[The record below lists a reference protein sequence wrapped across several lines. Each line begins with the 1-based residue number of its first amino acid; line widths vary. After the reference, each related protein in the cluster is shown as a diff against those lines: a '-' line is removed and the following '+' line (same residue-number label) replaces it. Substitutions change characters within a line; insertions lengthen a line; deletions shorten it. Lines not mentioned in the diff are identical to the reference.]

1 MAQLKI
7 NKLTT
12 IESNSSNTLLESLEL
27 AGLEPE
33 YNCRDGHCGACRCT
47 LESGEVEFV
56 GFAMAYTDKNE
67 ILPCICKAKSNVEL
81 SNVRYRLKEKRA

>member
-1 MAQLKI
+1 
-7 NKLTT
+7 
-12 IESNSSNTLLESLEL
+12 
-27 AGLEPE
+27 
-33 YNCRDGHCGACRCT
+33 
-47 LESGEVEFV
+47 VEFV